1 MNFRQLLASLAPG
14 EDTVVTVGVFDGV
27 HLGHRHLLGRLVEL
41 GSPSL
46 IPAVLTFNNHPI
58 TVLQP
63 ETHVGCLTSS
73 AQKTQ
78 LIKNLGIDLVVGL
91 DFTWELS
98 QVSAQEFAAALC
110 DCLHMKGLV
119 LGPDTALGRNRQGDP
134 AFLRQLGEQMGFWVE
149 SAEALAQDGT
159 AVRSRQI
166 RAGLSRGDVAA
177 AARMLGRNFSLN
189 GEVVVGDRRGRTL
202 GFPTA
207 NLALDG
213 DLALPLD
220 GIYAT
225 WAVVDGRR
233 HGSATNVGVRPT
245 FGGQHRIVE
254 AYLLDFD
261 EDLYGKRLTLKF
273 VRRLR
278 DELDFPDIGSLVEQ
292 MKLDV
297 DDARSVLKGFE
308 DPIGAPVSGDL
319 EGRG

>member
-1 MNFRQLLASLAPG
+1 
-14 EDTVVTVGVFDGV
+14 VVTVGVFDGV

-207 NLALDG
+207 NVRVDSRMI
-213 DLALPLD
+213 LPGD

-225 WAVVDGRR
+225 WTVIDGERYP
-233 HGSATNVGVRPT
+233 SATSIGIRPT
-245 FGGQHRIVE
+245 FGLTERLVE
-254 AYLLDFD
+254 AHVMDFNAD
-261 EDLYGKRLTLKF
+261 IYGRQLSVEF
-273 VRRLR
+273 VAKVR
-278 DELDFPDIGSLVEQ
+278 DQETFDSVEELIDQIRQ
-292 MKLDV
+292 DV
-297 DDARSVLKGFE
+297 ADSRSVL
-308 DPIGAPVSGDL
+308 SGQT
-319 EGRG
+319 GVQVG

>member
-207 NLALDG
+207 NVRVDSRMI
-213 DLALPLD
+213 LPGD

-225 WAVVDGRR
+225 WTVIDGERYP
-233 HGSATNVGVRPT
+233 SATSIGIRPT
-245 FGGQHRIVE
+245 FGLTERLVE
-254 AYLLDFD
+254 AHVMDFNAD
-261 EDLYGKRLTLKF
+261 IYGRQLSVEF
-273 VRRLR
+273 VAKVR
-278 DELDFPDIGSLVEQ
+278 DQETFDSVEELIDQIRQ
-292 MKLDV
+292 DV
-297 DDARSVLKGFE
+297 ADSRSVL
-308 DPIGAPVSGDL
+308 SGQT
-319 EGRG
+319 GVQVG